1 MPYCLAPSESIF
13 SKNGK
18 CGNKTIPNSKLQLCQ
33 IHYNLLLNSP
43 EHHNNSFSSNPICMI
58 CKSKNS
64 YNYYKYGIC
73 SNCMLESDTA
83 NLNLT
88 CLLKTFI
95 NSPYLYNTSDSK
107 IKKLLKKYLVEIDDT
122 LPQDFNI
129 IFCKNSVKIIDELA
143 KPLITIKIDRN
154 KYFSYS
160 FYKHNGL
167 LTCL

>member
-18 CGNKTIPNSKLQLCQ
+18 CGTKIISNSDLQLCKF
-33 IHYNLLLNSP
+33 HYNILVNSP
-43 EHHNNSFSSNPICMI
+43 EQPNNSFPPNPICMI
-58 CKSKNS
+58 CNTKNN

-73 SNCMLESDTA
+73 SYCMLESESA

-107 IKKLLKKYLVEIDDT
+107 IKKLLKKYLIEIDDT
-122 LPQDFNI
+122 LSQDFNI

-143 KPLITIKIDRN
+143 KPLITIQIDRN

-160 FYKHNGL
+160 FYKYDGL
-167 LTCL
+167 L